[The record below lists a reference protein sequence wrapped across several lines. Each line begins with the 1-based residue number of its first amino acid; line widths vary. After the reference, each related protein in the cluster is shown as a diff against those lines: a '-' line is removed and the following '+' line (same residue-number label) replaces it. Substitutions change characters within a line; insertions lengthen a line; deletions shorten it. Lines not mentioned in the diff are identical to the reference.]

1 MTPLCGVLFDWR
13 GTLVTVLDSHDWA
26 RESLNLI
33 GRAADDDAIAVLW
46 DAIRS
51 AAGHPDR
58 LASPDCD
65 TSIATHR
72 RTYYDV
78 FTDAGLDGELA
89 DALYTV
95 ESDPSY
101 NEFALDVAPTI
112 RRLAGA
118 GITVGVISDIHFD
131 LRPVFAAQGLD
142 TSIDEYVLS
151 YEHGVQKPDPAIFE
165 IALEKLG
172 TTPQET
178 LMVGDRASHDG
189 AAVALGIAT
198 LVLPPLTDIHHA
210 RLHLVEG
217 IVAANSVGQQTGR

>member
-1 MTPLCGVLFDWR
+1 MTPLSGVLFDWR
-13 GTLVTVLDSHDWA
+13 GTLVTMLDGYDWA
-26 RESLNLI
+26 REALNLL
-33 GRAADDDAIAVLW
+33 GRPADDDATSVLW
-46 DAIRS
+46 EAIRS

-65 TSIATHR
+65 TSMATHR
-72 RTYYDV
+72 HTYYAV
-78 FTDAGLDGELA
+78 FADAGLDGQLA
-89 DALYTV
+89 DALYAV

-118 GITVGVISDIHFD
+118 GIKVGVISDIHFD
-131 LRPVFAAQGLD
+131 LRPVFAAQGLE
-142 TSIDEYVLS
+142 TSIDAFVLS
-151 YEHGVQKPDPAIFE
+151 YELGVQKPDPAIFE

-189 AAVALGIAT
+189 AAASLGVVT
-198 LVLPPLTDIHHA
+198 LLLPPLTDVHQR
-210 RLHLVEG
+210 RLHLVES
-217 IVAANSVGQQTGR
+217 IVAANSLGPQAGP

>member
-1 MTPLCGVLFDWR
+1 MTSLCGVLFDWR
-13 GTLVTVLDSHDWA
+13 GTLVTVLDPHDWA
-26 RESLNLI
+26 RESLNLL
-33 GRAADDDAIAVLW
+33 GRAADDDATAVLW

-118 GITVGVISDIHFD
+118 GIKVGVISDIHFD

-151 YEHGVQKPDPAIFE
+151 YEQGVQKPDPAFFE

-172 TTPQET
+172 TPPQET

-198 LVLPPLTDIHHA
+198 LLIPPLTDIHHA

-217 IVAANSVGQQTGR
+217 FVAANTLGQQTGR